1 MVSTI
6 HIKSG
11 QTALLTVLS
20 PQVEDENE
28 ALVGDLD
35 EERRRAAALARSWA
49 GELEALPGLPRER
62 WPAAVRRLVD
72 GLERD
77 STAAGQAQAQPADR
91 LVFEHMRMREWDV

>member
-1 MVSTI
+1 M
-6 HIKSG
+6 
-11 QTALLTVLS
+11 A
-20 PQVEDENE
+20 
-28 ALVGDLD
+28 DLD

-77 STAAGQAQAQPADR
+77 STAAGQAQALPADR
-91 LVFEHMRMREWDV
+91 WVWWCRGWGGVGRIGLRVLRGN